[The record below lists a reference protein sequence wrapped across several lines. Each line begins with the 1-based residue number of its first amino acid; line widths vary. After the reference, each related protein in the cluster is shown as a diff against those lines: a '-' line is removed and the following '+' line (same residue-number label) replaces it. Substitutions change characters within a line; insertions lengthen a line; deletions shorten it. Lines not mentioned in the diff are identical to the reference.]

1 MKTKTKTKTAEVKQR
16 GDDTNSMA
24 SRLQLG
30 LTNRDISTKDELL
43 RDAKESKKTNK
54 EMLDGLKSKISNML
68 QNNSY
73 LDETANINIFENE
86 HIKTHLAFRFMP
98 DAFENFI
105 SFEGIVYAINSSGK
119 LYVYTIEMKEEDKT
133 SKDIS
138 NKKVIMNY
146 IHPGSYILGISICGI
161 DTELNPK
168 MVNLLFSIPFY
179 NEDITKK
186 HFVINMLN
194 FLKEINPKAKIYTFP
209 DVGSIDSKLVVP
221 NSVKDWVDNS
231 DTVIKNIAAK
241 RIEDLT
247 YTAMYSQLVSLV
259 RDEYSIKTINR
270 FQYSAIAK
278 KYNPDF
284 IPSAREGQSRKLC
297 FLYWDNEYSI
307 FKASS
312 KFDSNAKLL
321 GMAYSIADAKTD
333 KVIKQAMFRFSEEAI
348 DFIDLITID
357 NYTGTLTIKSKS

>member
-1 MKTKTKTKTAEVKQR
+1 MKTKIRTAEVKQR
-16 GDDTNSMA
+16 GADTSSMA

-30 LTNRDISTKDELL
+30 LANRDISTKDELL

-54 EMLDGLKSKISNML
+54 EMLDGFKSKISNML
-68 QNNSY
+68 NKNADATKIANTNVFNN
-73 LDETANINIFENE
+73 ENV
-86 HIKTHLAFRFMP
+86 KTNLAFRFMP
-98 DAFENFI
+98 DAFETFI
-105 SFEGIVYAINSSGK
+105 SFTGVVYALDSSGK

-146 IHPGSYILGISICGI
+146 IHPGSYILGVSICGI

-194 FLKEINPKAKIYTFP
+194 FLKEINPKVNIHTAP
-209 DVGSIDSKLVVP
+209 DAGFIDSNFIVP
-221 NSVKDWVDNS
+221 DSVKDWVDNS

-241 RIEDLT
+241 RLEDLT
-247 YTAMYSQLVSLV
+247 YTGMYSQLVSLIG
-259 RDEYSIKTINR
+259 DDYSIKTLNR
-270 FQYSAIAK
+270 IQYSAIAK
-278 KYNPDF
+278 SYNPDF
-284 IPSAREGQSRKLC
+284 IPSARDGQSRKLC
-297 FLYWDNEYSI
+297 FLYWDSKDSM
-307 FKASS
+307 FKVNN
-312 KFDSNAKLL
+312 KFDSSAKLL
-321 GMAYSIADAKTD
+321 GMAYSIVDTKTD
-333 KVIKQAMFRFSEEAI
+333 KSIKQAMFRFSEEAR

>member
-1 MKTKTKTKTAEVKQR
+1 MKTKIRTTEVKQR
-16 GDDTNSMA
+16 GADTDSMA

-30 LTNRDISTKDELL
+30 LSNRDISTKDELL

-54 EMLDGLKSKISNML
+54 EMLDGFKSKISNML

-73 LDETANINIFENE
+73 LDETANVNIFENE
-86 HIKTHLAFRFMP
+86 HTKTHLAFRFMP

-161 DTELNPK
+161 DIELNPK

-194 FLKEINPKAKIYTFP
+194 FLKEINPKANICTVP
-209 DVGSIDSKLVVP
+209 DAGSVDSKLVVP
-221 NSVKDWVDNS
+221 DSVKDWVDNS

-247 YTAMYSQLVSLV
+247 YTAMYSQLVSLA

-278 KYNPDF
+278 NYNPDF

-297 FLYWDNEYSI
+297 FLYWDNEDSI

-312 KFDSNAKLL
+312 KFDSNNKLL
-321 GMAYSIADAKTD
+321 GMAYSITDAKTD
-333 KVIKQAMFRFSEEAI
+333 KVIKQAMFRFSEEVR